1 MQDIKIFEDSDR
13 FWDLFWQRIDKA
25 EKIVFVTTYDM
36 DHKMVAAIT
45 LEKML
50 RAQQRGCQTVL
61 VIDDLNFYASREGMQ
76 KLKDAGGIVIK
87 NNPFSVAWQFLFSRE
102 TRHKFFNR
110 NHQKAMLVD
119 DCIFCGSLNIADPYT
134 GTRYGDN
141 SFRDLNCFIKS
152 GDTKKVRDFF
162 YEILKCNED

>member
-13 FWDLFWQRIDKA
+13 FWDLFWQQIDKA

-76 KLKDAGGIVIK
+76 RLKDTGGIVIK
-87 NNPFSVAWQFLFSRE
+87 NNPFSVAWQFLFGTFRLGLVARE
-102 TRHKFFNR
+102 PSH
-110 NHQKAMLVD
+110 
-119 DCIFCGSLNIADPYT
+119 
-134 GTRYGDN
+134 GD
-141 SFRDLNCFIKS
+141 FVEICFS
-152 GDTKKVRDFF
+152 
-162 YEILKCNED
+162 